1 MKTAS
6 DRYGAVAIFF
16 HWAIAILVVAA
27 VIIAWILPNGHD
39 PNFEYVLG
47 FHKSAG
53 ILVLVVALARLIWR
67 LWHPVAPAAGLEPWE
82 ALLSKITHGLLYVI
96 IIAIP
101 LSGYL
106 FTSALGDNLNF
117 FNLVE
122 LPSPMA
128 EHKALGDAAAT
139 FHILGQWAVYAFVG
153 LHVAG
158 ALYHYL
164 IKRDR
169 VLQRMLPAPPE

>member
-6 DRYGAVAIFF
+6 DRYDAVAIFF
-16 HWAIAILVVAA
+16 HWAIAALITAA
-27 VIIAWILPNGHD
+27 LIIVWVSPSHRD
-39 PNFEYVLG
+39 PSYDYVMA

-53 ILVLVVALARLIWR
+53 ILVLVLALARLIWR
-67 LWHPVAPAAGLEPWE
+67 WRHPVAPAAGREPWE
-82 ALLSKITHGLLYVI
+82 AWLSKLNHGLLYVI

-106 FTSALGDNLNF
+106 FTSALGDSLDF
-117 FNLVE
+117 FNLAA

-128 EHKALGDAAAT
+128 EHKAFADAAET
-139 FHILGQWAVYAFVG
+139 FHVLGQWAVYAFVG
-153 LHVAG
+153 IHVAG

-169 VLQRMLPAPPE
+169 VLQRMLRAPPE